1 MRDTCD
7 LWPVCGPNQPIAPSR
22 GPHSDLVMPV
32 DLRFLGGAGEGNRT
46 LMTSLEGC
54 VYTGYD
60 LHQPRWRGLALVRE

>member
-54 VYTGYD
+54 AY
-60 LHQPRWRGLALVRE
+60 HIAAQAIPRSACVAIARE